1 MKILDIIV
9 EAVPVTPVAIT
20 QAEVERMAQRW
31 IATNP
36 EAAKNL
42 ADNALKQYSDSTARL
57 FKIIGLTA
65 TIVELNVNLYALEQI
80 AKQDLATF
88 QSSDPAYANFTQEQ
102 KNAYVDQARDQY
114 YGVFTAQI
122 VSRWVIIWVRNK
134 MPGLRE
140 LFDFVERGLGT
151 KGKIAGEV
159 AIFAFQ
165 TFLNTKAGQDF
176 LGNWIM
182 NLIRFA
188 GKGVAGTWDRVWPE
202 IEKYTHLPI
211 SKINPETDKAVKANT
226 AGQAGP
232 PLASYADIEKARA
245 NIQKS
250 FKPMIAPGASN

>member
-9 EAVPVTPVAIT
+9 ETTPAPVTIT

-42 ADNALKQYSDSTARL
+42 ADHTLKQYSDPTARL

-65 TIVELNVNLYALEQI
+65 TVVELNLNLYALEQI

-88 QSSDPAYANFTQEQ
+88 QASDPAYATFTQEQ

-134 MPGLRE
+134 MPGVRE
-140 LFDFVERGLGT
+140 LFNFVERGLGT
-151 KGKIAGEV
+151 KGKIAGEI

-165 TFLNTKAGQDF
+165 RFLSTKPGQDF
-176 LGNWIM
+176 LGSWIM
-182 NLIRFA
+182 NLIRLA
-188 GKGVAGTWDRVWPE
+188 GKGVAGTWDMVWPE

-226 AGQAGP
+226 AAQAGP
-232 PLASYADIEKARA
+232 PVGDYDDFQKASQQLYK
-245 NIQKS
+245 
-250 FKPMIAPGASN
+250 KPVMVPGS